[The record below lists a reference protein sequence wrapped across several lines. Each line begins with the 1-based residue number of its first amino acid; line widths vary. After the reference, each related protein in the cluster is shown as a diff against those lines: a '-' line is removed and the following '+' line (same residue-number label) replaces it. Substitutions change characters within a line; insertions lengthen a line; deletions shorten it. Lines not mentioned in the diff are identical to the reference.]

1 VDDPSFQL
9 RYHVRHLSLPHPGDA
24 RLLKRLAGHVMSLP
38 LDRRRPLWELWVVEG
53 LEGGGFAI
61 LTKAHHCMI
70 DGVGSADLLTAS
82 MQLDPDATSFEEP
95 PRWIPR
101 PAPGPLGLLG
111 RELARRVGQGAAAFG
126 ATAEAVRH
134 PLRAAASLGEF
145 AQGVGEALGA
155 SLHRTSPTPLNVE
168 IGPHRRFDWLR
179 YELADVKDVKNRLGG
194 TVNDVVLAN
203 VSGALRR
210 FLSARGEDVDALDF
224 RAMVP
229 VNIRARDE
237 AGRMGNRVVTTAV
250 QLPLDARDP
259 RARLA
264 RVVERTRK
272 VKSSKLAAGVEAI
285 EEISDWGL
293 SGVFLQMAR
302 WSALT
307 RPFNL
312 VVTNVPGPQVQAY
325 LLGSP
330 LHEAYPLVPLFR
342 NQALGIALFSYHGAL
357 FWGLNADW
365 DALPDLHDFAT
376 VLAEDFEALR
386 KTVAA

>member
-1 VDDPSFQL
+1 
-9 RYHVRHLSLPHPGDA
+9 
-24 RLLKRLAGHVMSLP
+24 
-38 LDRRRPLWELWVVEG
+38 
-53 LEGGGFAI
+53 
-61 LTKAHHCMI
+61 
-70 DGVGSADLLTAS
+70 
-82 MQLDPDATSFEEP
+82 MQLDPAATTFEEP

-111 RELARRVGQGAAAFG
+111 GELGRRVGEGAAALG

-134 PLRAAASLGEF
+134 PLRTAASLGSLV
-145 AQGVGEALGA
+145 QGVGEALGA

-179 YELADVKDVKNRLGG
+179 YELADVKAVKNRLGG

-210 FLSARGEDVDALDF
+210 FLAGRGEDVDALDF

-229 VNIRARDE
+229 VNIRSRDE
-237 AGRMGNRVVTTAV
+237 AGRMGNRVVTMAV
-250 QLPLDARDP
+250 PLPLDAREP

-264 RVVERTRK
+264 GVVDRTRE
-272 VKSSKLAAGVEAI
+272 VKSSKLAEGMEAI

-293 SGVFLQMAR
+293 SGIFLQMAR

-312 VVTNVPGPQVQAY
+312 VVTNVPGPQVQAW

-330 LHEAYPLVPLFR
+330 LREAYPLVPLFR
-342 NQALGIALFSYHGAL
+342 NQALGIALFSYHGGL

-365 DALPDLHDFAT
+365 DSLPDLHDFADA
-376 VLAEDFEALR
+376 LAADFEGLR
-386 KTVAA
+386 KAAGV